1 MPAQHRDTAK
11 VPLSAGVA
19 LVLKLLFAIFGAMFF
34 ITFFLKNAHGLG
46 AIPARVRLLPVTGM
60 SIVASPPP
68 AR

>member
-19 LVLKLLFAIFGAMFF
+19 LVLELFATIGAMFF
-34 ITFFLKNAHGLG
+34 PTSFLENAHGLG
-46 AIPARVRLLPVTGM
+46 AIPIRVRLLPVTGM